1 MNLKSYYNK
10 HVKIITDNGQ
20 MFIGFVD
27 DYFFPEDNENGL
39 ESIALKTNDGVYE
52 FNENDINKI
61 EII

>member
-27 DYFFPEDNENGL
+27 DYFFSEDNENGL
-39 ESIALKTNDGVYE
+39 ESITLKTNDGVYE
-52 FNENDINKI
+52 FSEEDVYKI
-61 EII
+61 EIL

>member
-27 DYFFPEDNENGL
+27 DYFFPENNENGL
-39 ESIALKTNDGVYE
+39 ESITLKTNDGVYE
-52 FNENDINKI
+52 FSEEDVYKI
-61 EII
+61 EIL